1 MDWLKMLTRG
11 RGGLNPKNQADVICE
26 RPLNVK
32 SSLSF
37 RSVAATEKS
46 EGSDDVAWLVE
57 APEAE
62 IKSFHT
68 RSEPYLGPRI

>member
-1 MDWLKMLTRG
+1 MKISKTNMYCGAVKLLYSS
-11 RGGLNPKNQADVICE
+11 PKCQV
-26 RPLNVK
+26 
-32 SSLSF
+32 LSF
-37 RSVAATEKS
+37 CSVATTEKY
-46 EGSDDVAWLVE
+46 EGSDVAWLVE

>member
-1 MDWLKMLTRG
+1 MKISKTNIYCGAVKLLYF
-11 RGGLNPKNQADVICE
+11 P
-26 RPLNVK
+26 PNVK

-37 RSVAATEKS
+37 RSVAATEKY
-46 EGSDDVAWLVE
+46 EGSDVAWLVE